1 MRGTVGRAAWILLHL
16 AAGGAALA
24 PATGLAQPYPDRPL
38 RFVIPFPPGGGAD
51 NLARIVGQKVGDNL
65 HQQIVI
71 DNRSGAGGN
80 VGTEIAARSPADG
93 YTLLMAN
100 VAPMAINVSL
110 HRKLPYDPI
119 KDLVHV
125 PYKGGGPA
133 LIDLVAGQV
142 TLYFGSMPASLPH
155 IRSGRLRALG
165 VTSPQRSAAAPDIP
179 SVAESGFPG
188 FDAVTWVNP

>member
-1 MRGTVGRAAWILLHL
+1 
-16 AAGGAALA
+16 
-24 PATGLAQPYPDRPL
+24 
-38 RFVIPFPPGGGAD
+38 
-51 NLARIVGQKVGDNL
+51 
-65 HQQIVI
+65 
-71 DNRSGAGGN
+71 
-80 VGTEIAARSPADG
+80 
-93 YTLLMAN
+93 MAN

-179 SVAESGFPG
+179 SVAEGERYG
-188 FDAVTWVNP
+188 TK